1 MKNQS
6 FLLNIYPIF
15 SLENN
20 LGNGPHIKISHPPQD
35 HCHGPHRRQGLKG
48 KVNIEKP
55 CGEVSLVE
63 PDKIENVS

>member
-20 LGNGPHIKISHPPQD
+20 LGNGPHIKIIHPPQD

-48 KVNIEKP
+48 KVIIDKSH
-55 CGEVSLVE
+55 GEVSLLE
-63 PDKIENVS
+63 QDTIENIS